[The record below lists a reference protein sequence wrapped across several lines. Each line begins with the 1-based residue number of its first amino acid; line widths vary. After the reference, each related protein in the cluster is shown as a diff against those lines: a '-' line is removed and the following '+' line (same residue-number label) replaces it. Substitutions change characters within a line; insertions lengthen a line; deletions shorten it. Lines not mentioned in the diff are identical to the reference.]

1 MGNGIEITTQGH
13 WDRKKILINSEY
25 KNLVFSRKIKLTDCI
40 KVGEKKICL
49 NPWYNITGMDNNN
62 LTAIISTADVL
73 QLPLSNDDLF
83 TAVTLDYSVAP
94 DKHGLGG
101 SAFSW
106 GFYNGAKCVYVPQG
120 ADIDNIYVYVYN
132 LLPAQARKN
141 NSNSCGIQVYNDA
154 GQVVYD
160 SNEKYMN
167 VIRANISG
175 VGGHMIT
182 ARSLNGWANV
192 AISMPFMEMVT
203 PKSGVDVQ
211 FFIRA
216 EYGTPDDDNPTL
228 DIVGRHKDI
237 NVETTYSYWVPRTD
251 IAIDVT
257 NF

>member
-13 WDRKKILINSEY
+13 FDRKKILINNEY

-40 KVGEKKICL
+40 KVGTKKICL
-49 NPWYNITGMDNNN
+49 NPWYNITGMNA
-62 LTAIISTADVL
+62 TAIMGTADVL
-73 QLPLSNDDLF
+73 QLPLSKDDLF

-141 NSNSCGIQVYNDA
+141 SSNSCGIQVYNDA

-167 VIRANISG
+167 VIMANISG
-175 VGGHMIT
+175 FGGYQIT
-182 ARSLNGWANV
+182 AHSLNGWANV

-216 EYGTPDDDNPTL
+216 GYGTPAGNNPTL
-228 DIVGRHKDI
+228 DIVGLRED
-237 NVETTYSYWVPRTD
+237 NTYWIPKTD

>member
-13 WDRKKILINSEY
+13 FDRKKILINNEY

-40 KVGEKKICL
+40 KVGTKKICL
-49 NPWYNITGMDNNN
+49 NPWYNITGMYA
-62 LTAIISTADVL
+62 TAIMGTADVL
-73 QLPLSNDDLF
+73 QLPLSKDDLF

-120 ADIDNIYVYVYN
+120 DDIDNIYVYVYN
-132 LLPAQARKN
+132 LLPALARKN
-141 NSNSCGIQVYNDA
+141 SSKSCGIQVYNDA

-167 VIRANISG
+167 VIMANISG
-175 VGGHMIT
+175 FGGHQIT
-182 ARSLNGWANV
+182 AHSLNGWANV

-211 FFIRA
+211 FFICA
-216 EYGTPDDDNPTL
+216 EYGTTAGNNPTL
-228 DIVGRHKDI
+228 DVVGLRED
-237 NVETTYSYWVPRTD
+237 NTYWIPKTD